1 MIKAIL
7 ACDSRGGIARHGV
20 MPWPRNPDDM
30 RYFVE
35 QTRGGVVVMGRS
47 TWQAPDMPSPLPG
60 RVNIVISSDYTK
72 LAPGFDASYGGNVST
87 VLPMIVERWSDAGP
101 IWIIGGAGLLHQSLP
116 YIHELH
122 LTRIADDWDC
132 DIRLDL
138 EEIDKQLDLSYTHS
152 INASTQVE
160 VRVNKRLGGRN
171 NDVFVPT
178 KL

>member
-47 TWQAPDMPSPLPG
+47 TWEAEDMPSPLPK
-60 RVNIVISSDYTK
+60 RVNIVITSDYTK
-72 LAPGFDASYGGNVST
+72 LSPGFDASYGGDVGKL
-87 VLPMIVERWSDAGP
+87 LPMIVSRWSASGP
-101 IWIIGGAGLLHQSLP
+101 IWIIGGASLLHQSLP

-122 LTRIADDWDC
+122 LTRISGDWDC
-132 DIRLDL
+132 DVHLDL
-138 EEIDKQLDLSYTHS
+138 EEIDKQFVLSYTQD

-160 VRVNKRLGGRN
+160 VRVNKRLGGPN

>member
-1 MIKAIL
+1 MLRAIL
-7 ACDSRGGIARHGV
+7 ACDIHGGISRHGV
-20 MPWPRNPDDM
+20 MPWPRNTADM

-35 QTRGGVVVMGRS
+35 QTRGGVVVMGSS

-60 RVNIVISSDYTK
+60 RVNIVITSDHTK

-87 VLPMIVERWSDAGP
+87 VLPMIRKRWADAGP

-122 LTRIADDWDC
+122 LTRIDGDWQC
-132 DIRLDL
+132 DVHLDL
-138 EEIDKQLDLSYTHS
+138 EEIDKQFVLSYTHS

-160 VRVNKRLGGRN
+160 VRANKRLGGPN